1 MRRLLTLGILV
12 LLLACN
18 QASVSEQAVTDLAD
32 TAQLTEIFNSAEP
45 DTTQLIL
52 LLSPT

>member
-1 MRRLLTLGILV
+1 MLVV
-12 LLLACN
+12 LLLVVACDT
-18 QASVSEQAVTDLAD
+18 ADVAGQAVTDLAD
-32 TAQLTEIFNSAEP
+32 TAQLAEIFNSAEP